1 MKVGP
6 TAGRR
11 HAVRGR
17 DNGGAR
23 GRGDAESRIGRTR
36 STGVAQVPV
45 SGVGG
50 GGSRLAAYHVL
61 ETRDY

>member
-6 TAGRR
+6 TAGRK

-23 GRGDAESRIGRTR
+23 SRGDAESRIGRTW
-36 STGVAQVPV
+36 SIGVAQVPV